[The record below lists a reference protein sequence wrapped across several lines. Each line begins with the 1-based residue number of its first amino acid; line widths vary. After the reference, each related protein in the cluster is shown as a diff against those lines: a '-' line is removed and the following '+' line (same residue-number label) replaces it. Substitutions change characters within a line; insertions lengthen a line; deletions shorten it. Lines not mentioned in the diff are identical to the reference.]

1 MRNHSITGRVI
12 AEVAAVILTA
22 ALAITWMVT
31 TDAKL
36 NQVSAQAS
44 GRTVVECGTDCE
56 EATLRQLI
64 KDAGTTPTRIV
75 VSGWANTLIT
85 STVVIPA
92 GADIE
97 LVNGLTNSP
106 SFPAEGGLVRENGF
120 TGVMVKVEKGASLT
134 MGNNEKGGKFYL
146 RSRGQWVPGGG
157 ELIYNEGS
165 LTINGG
171 TYEGVRNGTGQ
182 RYGAI
187 TVRGKDA
194 KFVLNDGKVTDN
206 KRTIGSATTTQ
217 SGAANISVS
226 EGAQFVMNGG
236 EVSYGETSYEHGAYG
251 EVGGIGVYQGGSV
264 TINGGEISHNKGWAG
279 GLEGYDLYVDAA
291 SMSDLPK
298 ALETRNYIT
307 INGGKIHNNDAYF
320 SGGGA
325 LALGNAVITMNGGLI
340 DSNYTT
346 GNGGGIGT
354 LDLYAWGADETY
366 KEIPG
371 TGKRSGLSKEEWGKL
386 SPGAFIFNGGTI
398 SNNEAVRTGGGINV
412 VSNQVEIN
420 KGQIL
425 NNTAHDQGG
434 GIYVASVSFSLHLHD
449 VVVTKNKATSQN
461 GIESMG
467 GGLWSC
473 PTGSVELRIHNGGA
487 LFDNTADSFGNDLAH
502 TNLGSTGAA
511 PIWVSDYMLG
521 GGRINYYFDN
531 RDHRF
536 DPASLNKPEKERPKP
551 MPLKYMSIND
561 QGFQAVTSDEAKGNA
576 LAAAKLLVQGNAAPR
591 GGGIG
596 TNGGV
601 VFGDWGYA
609 QATVEKAW
617 LYHQEKDPA
626 GDDPS
631 AGDTGKETK
640 EAPELPAR
648 ASDIPVKELKMRFIR
663 STDKDF
669 TQADKIGQAEKVA
682 DFKLTPSNNPE
693 ENWRKTFN
701 DLPIK
706 DESGNFYY
714 YGVQELNAKGKVIKT
729 LQLKP
734 WQVVEQEDGK
744 VPQRPALDRSKQLPE
759 TWLVATVVNPV
770 PNPVDITVNK
780 HWLWQDFGK
789 PVPDAKTPDK
799 VSFELLQATDAKF
812 SDAKKVKE
820 FDVTKSE
827 GWTKTLQGLP
837 FSNQAKQRYYY
848 GVREIGGDGT
858 IKAVPLAK
866 YESETGKIKTDKDGV
881 IRREVTVVNTVPV
894 NPPPTPPEEITKTG
908 TPVAWLALLAT
919 VLIGSGLLIK
929 RRQQE

>member
-1 MRNHSITGRVI
+1 MRNRRITGRLI
-12 AEVAAVILTA
+12 AEAVALILTA
-22 ALAITWMVT
+22 TLAIAWLAAPEKIKST
-31 TDAKL
+31 
-36 NQVSAQAS
+36 SAQAA
-44 GRTVVECGTDCE
+44 GRTVVECGTYCE

-64 KDAGTTPTRIV
+64 KDAGSRPTRIV
-75 VSGWANTLIT
+75 VSGMADTMLT

-97 LVNGLTNSP
+97 LVNGIAPWGAAS
-106 SFPAEGGLVRENGF
+106 SEGGLVREDDF

-217 SGAANISVS
+217 SGAANIAVS

-279 GLEGYDLYVDAA
+279 GLLGYDFNTDKA
-291 SMSDLPK
+291 SATNLQK

-307 INGGKIHNNDAYF
+307 INGGKIQNNDAYF

-325 LALGNAVITMNGGLI
+325 FAFGNAVITMNGGLI
-340 DSNYTT
+340 DSNFTT

-354 LDLYAWGADETY
+354 LDLYVWGADRTF
-366 KEIPG
+366 KEID
-371 TGKRSGLSKEEWGKL
+371 GLGREWGLTKEEWGKL
-386 SPGAFIFNGGTI
+386 SPASFIFNGGTI
-398 SNNEAVRTGGGINV
+398 SNNEALRTGGGVNV

-420 KGQIL
+420 AGKIL
-425 NNTAHDQGG
+425 NNKSHQMGG
-434 GIYVASVSFSLHLHD
+434 GIYVATASYNLHLHD
-449 VVVTKNKATSQN
+449 VLVTQNKATSDN
-461 GIESMG
+461 GAAG
-467 GGLWSC
+467 GGIWSC
-473 PTGSVELRIHNGGA
+473 PTGSIELRIHNGGA
-487 LFDNTADSFGNDLAH
+487 VFDNTADTMGNDLAH
-502 TNLGSTGAA
+502 INLGSAGAA

-521 GGRINYYFDN
+521 GGRVDYYFDQN
-531 RDHRF
+531 DARF
-536 DPASLNKPEKERPKP
+536 DPASLNKPEKERPKRL
-551 MPLKYMSIND
+551 PLKYMSIQNE
-561 QGFQAVTSDEAKGNA
+561 GFQTVPINDAAKANA
-576 LAAAKLLVQGNAAPR
+576 KAAAKLLIQDNTAQL

-601 VFGDWGYA
+601 IFGDWGYA

-617 LYHQEKDPA
+617 LYHQDKEPA
-626 GDDPS
+626 GDNPS

-648 ASDIPVKELKMRFIR
+648 ASDIPVKELKIRFIR

-669 TQADKIGQAEKVA
+669 TQADKISQAEKVA
-682 DFKLTPSNNPE
+682 DFKLAPSKNPE

-734 WQVVEQEDGK
+734 WQVVEQENGK
-744 VPQRPALDRSKQLPE
+744 VPLRPALDRSKQLPE

-770 PNPVDITVNK
+770 PTPVDITVNK
-780 HWLWQDFGK
+780 HWLWQDSGK

-812 SDAKKVKE
+812 SDAKKVKK
-820 FDVTKSE
+820 FDVTKAE

-848 GVREIGGDGT
+848 GVREIGGNGT
-858 IKAVPLAK
+858 IQAVPFAK
-866 YESETGKIKTDKDGV
+866 YENETGKIKTDKDGV

>member
-1 MRNHSITGRVI
+1 MRNRSITGRLI
-12 AEVAAVILTA
+12 AEAVALILTA
-22 ALAITWMVT
+22 TLAITWMVT

-36 NQVSAQAS
+36 NPLSARAD
-44 GRTVVECGTDCE
+44 GRTVVECGTSCD

-64 KDAGTTPTRIV
+64 TNAGSTPTRIV
-75 VSGWANTLIT
+75 VSGMLDTMIT

-97 LVNGLTNSP
+97 LVNGIAPWGADS
-106 SFPAEGGLVRENGF
+106 SEGGLVREDDF
-120 TGVMVKVEKGASLT
+120 TGFMVQIEKGASLT

-187 TVRGKDA
+187 TVRGKAA

-206 KRTIGSATTTQ
+206 KRKIGSATTTQ
-217 SGAANISVS
+217 SGAANIAVS
-226 EGAQFVMNGG
+226 EGAQFEMNGG

-298 ALETRNYIT
+298 ALETRNNIT

-325 LALGNAVITMNGGLI
+325 LAFGNAVITMNGGLI

-354 LDLYAWGADETY
+354 LDLYVWGANETY

-371 TGKRSGLSKEEWGKL
+371 TGKQSGLSEEEWGKL

-398 SNNEAVRTGGGINV
+398 SNNEALRTGGGVNV
-412 VSNQVEIN
+412 VSNQIEIN
-420 KGQIL
+420 AGQIL
-425 NNTAHDQGG
+425 NNTSHDQGG
-434 GIYVASVSFSLHLHD
+434 GIYVATVSYNLHLHD
-449 VVVTKNKATSQN
+449 VVVTKNKATAN
-461 GIESMG
+461 NIESMG
-467 GGLWSC
+467 GGIWSC
-473 PTGSVELRIHNGGA
+473 PTGSIELRMHNGGA
-487 LFDNTADSFGNDLAH
+487 VFDNTADSFGSDLAH
-502 TNLGSTGAA
+502 TNLGTSGAA

-531 RDHRF
+531 RDKRF

-561 QGFQAVTSDEAKGNA
+561 QGFQAVTSDEAKENA
-576 LAAAKLLVQGNAAPR
+576 LANAKLLIQGNSAPR

-601 VFGDWGYA
+601 IFGNWGYA

-617 LYHQEKDPA
+617 LYNQDAEPA
-626 GDDPS
+626 ADNPS
-631 AGDTGKETK
+631 AGDTGQETK
-640 EAPELPAR
+640 EASELPAR

-663 STDKDF
+663 STDKDL
-669 TQADKIGQAEKVA
+669 TQAGHADQIAKVEDFTLSPSDK
-682 DFKLTPSNNPE
+682 PE

-701 DLPIK
+701 GLPIK

-780 HWLWQDFGK
+780 HWLWQDSGK

-812 SDAKKVKE
+812 SDAKMVKK
-820 FDVTKSE
+820 FDVTKAE
-827 GWTKTLQGLP
+827 GWTKTLMGLP

-858 IKAVPLAK
+858 IKTVPLAK
-866 YESETGKIKTDKDGV
+866 YESETGKIETDKDGV
-881 IRREVTVVNTVPV
+881 IRREVTVVNKLSTTP
-894 NPPPTPPEEITKTG
+894 PPPTPKEQITKTG
-908 TPVAWLALLAT
+908 TPAGWLALLAT
-919 VLIGSGLLIK
+919 VIVGSGLLIQ
-929 RRQQE
+929 RARQK

>member
-1 MRNHSITGRVI
+1 MRNRNITARVF
-12 AEVAAVILTA
+12 AEAVALILTA
-22 ALAITWMVT
+22 ALAIAWMAAPEKINST
-31 TDAKL
+31 
-36 NQVSAQAS
+36 SARAAD
-44 GRTVVECGTDCE
+44 RTVVECGSDCE

-64 KDAGTTPTRIV
+64 MDAGTTPTRIV
-75 VSGWANTLIT
+75 VSGVVNTLIT
-85 STVVIPA
+85 STVVIPT

-106 SFPAEGGLVRENGF
+106 AFPAEGGLTREDGF
-120 TGVMVKVEKGASLT
+120 TGVMVQVNKGASLT
-134 MGNNEKGGKFYL
+134 LGNNEKGGKFYL
-146 RSRGQWVPGGG
+146 RSRGKWVSGGG
-157 ELIYNEGS
+157 KLIYNEGS

-171 TYEGVRNGTGQ
+171 TYEGVRNASGACQ
-182 RYGAI
+182 GAI
-187 TVRGKDA
+187 TVKGKEA
-194 KFVLNDGKVTDN
+194 KFILNGGKVTDN
-206 KRTIGSATTTQ
+206 KRELDNPGAVQ
-217 SGAANISVS
+217 SGAANIAVT

-236 EVSYGETSYEHGAYG
+236 EVSYGETGYRHGSYG
-251 EVGGIGVYQGGSV
+251 EVGGIGVYKGGSV
-264 TINGGEISHNKGWAG
+264 TINDGEIFHNKGWTG
-279 GLEGYDLYVDAA
+279 GLLGYEFNTDKDSATNLQRALA
-291 SMSDLPK
+291 S
-298 ALETRNYIT
+298 RNYIT

-325 LALGNAVITMNGGLI
+325 FAWGNTVITMNGGTI
-340 DSNYTT
+340 DSNLTT

-354 LDLYAWGADETY
+354 LDLYVWGADGTFQEVPGLG
-366 KEIPG
+366 KEW
-371 TGKRSGLSKEEWGKL
+371 GLTKEEWGKV
-386 SPGAFIFNGGTI
+386 SPASFIFNGGTI
-398 SNNEAVRTGGGINV
+398 SNNEALRTGGGVNV

-420 KGQIL
+420 AGKIL
-425 NNTAHDQGG
+425 NNKSHQMGG
-434 GIYVASVSFSLHLHD
+434 GIYVATVSYNLHLRD
-449 VVVTKNKATSQN
+449 ALVTQNKATSDK
-461 GIESMG
+461 GAAG
-467 GGLWSC
+467 GGIWSC
-473 PTGSVELRIHNGGA
+473 PTGSIELRIHNGGA
-487 LFDNTADSFGNDLAH
+487 VFDNTADTLGNDLAH
-502 TNLGSTGAA
+502 INLGSTGAA

-521 GGRINYYFDN
+521 GGRVDYYFDQK
-531 RDHRF
+531 DARF
-536 DPASLNKPEKERPKP
+536 DPASLNKPEKERPKRL
-551 MPLKYMSIND
+551 PLKYMSIQNEGFHAVPIND
-561 QGFQAVTSDEAKGNA
+561 AAKANA
-576 LAAAKLLVQGNAAPR
+576 KAAAKLLVQGNTAQL

-601 VFGDWGYA
+601 IFGDWGYA

-617 LYHQEKDPA
+617 LYDQDAKPA
-626 GDDPS
+626 GEDTS
-631 AGDTGKETK
+631 AGDTGQETN

-669 TQADKIGQAEKVA
+669 TQAEKIGQAEKVA

-744 VPQRPALDRSKQLPE
+744 MPQRPALDRSKQLPE

-770 PNPVDITVNK
+770 PTPVDITVNK
-780 HWLWQDFGK
+780 RWLWQDSEK

-812 SDAKKVKE
+812 SDAKMVKK
-820 FDVTKSE
+820 FDVTKAE
-827 GWTKTLQGLP
+827 EWTKTLKGLP
-837 FSNQAKQRYYY
+837 FSNPAKQRYYY

-881 IRREVTVVNTVPV
+881 IRREVTVVNKLSTTP
-894 NPPPTPPEEITKTG
+894 PPPTPKEQITKTG
-908 TPVAWLALLAT
+908 TPAGWLALLAT
-919 VLIGSGLLIK
+919 VIVGSGLLIQ
-929 RRQQE
+929 RARQK

>member
-1 MRNHSITGRVI
+1 MRTRSITGRLI
-12 AEVAAVILTA
+12 AEAVALILTA
-22 ALAITWMVT
+22 TLAIAWLAAPEKIKST
-31 TDAKL
+31 
-36 NQVSAQAS
+36 SAQAA
-44 GRTVVECGTDCE
+44 GRTVVECGTYCE

-75 VSGWANTLIT
+75 VSGMADTMIT

-97 LVNGLTNSP
+97 LVNGIAPWGAAS
-106 SFPAEGGLVRENGF
+106 SEGGLVREDGF
-120 TGVMVKVEKGASLT
+120 TGFIVQINKGASLT

-217 SGAANISVS
+217 SGAANIAVS

-371 TGKRSGLSKEEWGKL
+371 DGKRSGLSKEEWGKL

-780 HWLWQDFGK
+780 HWLWQDSGK

-812 SDAKKVKE
+812 SDAKKVKK

>member
-1 MRNHSITGRVI
+1 MRTRSITGRLI
-12 AEVAAVILTA
+12 AEAVALILTA
-22 ALAITWMVT
+22 TLAIAWLAAPEKIKST
-31 TDAKL
+31 
-36 NQVSAQAS
+36 SAQAA
-44 GRTVVECGTDCE
+44 GRTVVECGTYCE

-75 VSGWANTLIT
+75 VSGMADTMIT

-97 LVNGLTNSP
+97 LVNGIAPWGAAS
-106 SFPAEGGLVRENGF
+106 SEGGLVREDGF
-120 TGVMVKVEKGASLT
+120 TGFIVQINKGASLT

-217 SGAANISVS
+217 SGAANIAVS

-780 HWLWQDFGK
+780 HWLWQDSGK

-812 SDAKKVKE
+812 SDAKKVKK

>member
-1 MRNHSITGRVI
+1 MRTRSITGRLI
-12 AEVAAVILTA
+12 AEAVALILTA
-22 ALAITWMVT
+22 TLAIAWLAAPEKIKST
-31 TDAKL
+31 
-36 NQVSAQAS
+36 SAQAA
-44 GRTVVECGTDCE
+44 GRTVVECGTYCE

-75 VSGWANTLIT
+75 VSGMADTMIT

-97 LVNGLTNSP
+97 LVNGIAPWGAAS
-106 SFPAEGGLVRENGF
+106 SEGGLVREDDF

-780 HWLWQDFGK
+780 HWLWQDSEK

-799 VSFELLQATDAKF
+799 VSFELMQATDAKF
-812 SDAKKVKE
+812 SDAKMIKK
-820 FDVTKSE
+820 FDVTKAE
-827 GWTKTLQGLP
+827 GWTKTLKGLP

-848 GVREIGGDGT
+848 GVREIGGNGT
-858 IKAVPLAK
+858 IKAVPFAK

>member
-1 MRNHSITGRVI
+1 MRTRSITGRLI
-12 AEVAAVILTA
+12 AEAVALILTA
-22 ALAITWMVT
+22 TLAIAWLAAPEKIKST
-31 TDAKL
+31 
-36 NQVSAQAS
+36 SAQAA
-44 GRTVVECGTDCE
+44 GRTVVECGTYCE

-75 VSGWANTLIT
+75 VSGMADTMIT

-97 LVNGLTNSP
+97 LVNGIAPWGAAS
-106 SFPAEGGLVRENGF
+106 SEGGLVREDGF
-120 TGVMVKVEKGASLT
+120 TGFIVQINKGASLT

-217 SGAANISVS
+217 SGAANIAVS

>member
-1 MRNHSITGRVI
+1 MRTRSITGRLI
-12 AEVAAVILTA
+12 AEAVALILTA
-22 ALAITWMVT
+22 TLAIAWLAAPEKIKST
-31 TDAKL
+31 
-36 NQVSAQAS
+36 SAQAA
-44 GRTVVECGTDCE
+44 GRTVVECGTYCE

-75 VSGWANTLIT
+75 VSGMADTMIT

-97 LVNGLTNSP
+97 LVNGIAPWGAAS
-106 SFPAEGGLVRENGF
+106 SEGGLVREDGF
-120 TGVMVKVEKGASLT
+120 TGFIVQINKGASLT

-217 SGAANISVS
+217 SGAANIAVS

-307 INGGKIHNNDAYF
+307 INGGKIHNNDAHF

-682 DFKLTPSNNPE
+682 DFKLAPSNNPE

-780 HWLWQDFGK
+780 HWLWQDSGK

-812 SDAKKVKE
+812 SDAKKVKK

>member
-1 MRNHSITGRVI
+1 M
-12 AEVAAVILTA
+12 
-22 ALAITWMVT
+22 
-31 TDAKL
+31 
-36 NQVSAQAS
+36 S
-44 GRTVVECGTDCE
+44 GMLDTM
-56 EATLRQLI
+56 
-64 KDAGTTPTRIV
+64 
-75 VSGWANTLIT
+75 IT

-97 LVNGLTNSP
+97 LVNGIAPWGAAS
-106 SFPAEGGLVRENGF
+106 SEGGLVREDDF
-120 TGVMVKVEKGASLT
+120 TGFIVQINKGASLT
-134 MGNNEKGGKFYL
+134 LGNNEKGGTFYL
-146 RSRGQWVPGGG
+146 RSRGEYVPGGG

-171 TYEGVRNGTGQ
+171 SYEGVRNGTGQ

-206 KRTIGSATTTQ
+206 KRKIGSATTTQ
-217 SGAANISVS
+217 SGAANIAVS
-226 EGAQFVMNGG
+226 EGAQFEMNGG
-236 EVSYGETSYEHGAYG
+236 EVSYGETEYKRGAYG

-264 TINGGEISHNKGWAG
+264 TINGGEISYNKGWAG

-291 SMSDLPK
+291 SMGDLPK

-325 LALGNAVITMNGGLI
+325 LAFGNAVITMNDGLI

-354 LDLYAWGADETY
+354 LDLYVWGADETY

-371 TGKRSGLSKEEWGKL
+371 TGKQSGLSEEEWGKL

-398 SNNEAVRTGGGINV
+398 SNNEALRTGGGINV

-434 GIYVASVSFSLHLHD
+434 GIYVATVSYNLHLHD
-449 VVVTKNKATSQN
+449 VVVTKNKATAN
-461 GIESMG
+461 NIESMG
-467 GGLWSC
+467 GGIWSC
-473 PTGSVELRIHNGGA
+473 PTGSVELRMHNGGA
-487 LFDNTADSFGNDLAH
+487 VFDNNADSFGNDLAH

-521 GGRINYYFDN
+521 GGRVDYYFDN
-531 RDHRF
+531 RDQRF
-536 DPASLNKPEKERPKP
+536 DPASLHMPENKRPKP
-551 MPLKYMSIND
+551 LPLKYMSIND
-561 QGFQAVTSDEAKGNA
+561 QGFQAVPINDAAKANA
-576 LAAAKLLVQGNAAPR
+576 KAAAKLLVQGNAAPR

-601 VFGDWGYA
+601 IFGEWGYA

-617 LYHQEKDPA
+617 LYDQDAEPA
-626 GDDPS
+626 DDDTS
-631 AGDTGKETK
+631 AGDTGQETK
-640 EAPELPAR
+640 KAPELPAR
-648 ASDIPVKELKMRFIR
+648 ASDVPVKELKMRFIR

-714 YGVQELNAKGKVIKT
+714 YGVQELNEKGKVIKT

-744 VPQRPALDRSKQLPE
+744 VPERPALDRSKQLPE

-770 PNPVDITVNK
+770 PTPVDITVNK
-780 HWLWQDFGK
+780 RWLWQDSEK

-812 SDAKKVKE
+812 SDAKQIKK
-820 FDVTKSE
+820 FDVTKAE
-827 GWTKTLQGLP
+827 GWTKTLMGLP
-837 FSNQAKQRYYY
+837 VSNQAKQRYYY
-848 GVREIGGDGT
+848 GVREIGGEGT
-858 IKAVPLAK
+858 IKAVPFAK

-881 IRREVTVVNTVPV
+881 IRREVTVVNKLSTTP
-894 NPPPTPPEEITKTG
+894 PPPTPREQITKTG
-908 TPVAWLALLAT
+908 STAGWLALMAT
-919 VLIGSGLLIK
+919 VLVGSGLAVR
-929 RRQQE
+929 RRQQG

>member
-1 MRNHSITGRVI
+1 MRNLSILGRFF
-12 AEVAAVILTA
+12 AEAVALLLTA
-22 ALAITWMVT
+22 ALAIAWMAAPEKINST
-31 TDAKL
+31 
-36 NQVSAQAS
+36 SAQAA
-44 GRTVVECGTDCE
+44 GRTVVECGTSCD
-56 EATLRQLI
+56 EAALRQLI
-64 KDAGTTPTRIV
+64 QDAGTTPTRIV
-75 VSGWANTLIT
+75 ISGMLDTLIT
-85 STVVIPA
+85 STVVIPK

-97 LVNGLTNSP
+97 LVNGIAPWGADS
-106 SFPAEGGLVRENGF
+106 SAGGLVREDGF
-120 TGVMVKVEKGASLT
+120 TGVMVQIKKDASLT
-134 MGNNEKGGKFYL
+134 LGNNEKGGKFYFD
-146 RSRGQWVPGGG
+146 SRGKYVPGGG
-157 ELIYNEGS
+157 ELIYNEGI
-165 LTINGG
+165 LTINSG
-171 TYEGVRNGTGQ
+171 TYGGVRNGTGQ

-194 KFVLNDGKVTDN
+194 KFILNGGKVTDN
-206 KRTIGSATTTQ
+206 KRKLGSATSVQ
-217 SGAANISVS
+217 SGAANIAIS
-226 EGAQFVMNGG
+226 EGAQFEMNDG
-236 EVSYGETSYEHGAYG
+236 EVSYGETEYKHGAYG

-291 SMSDLPK
+291 SMGGLQK

-325 LALGNAVITMNGGLI
+325 LAFGNTVITMNGGLI

-354 LDLYAWGADETY
+354 LDLYAWGADRTY

-371 TGKRSGLSKEEWGKL
+371 TGKQSGMTKQEWGKL

-398 SNNEAVRTGGGINV
+398 SNNEAFRTGGGMNV

-434 GIYVASVSFSLHLHD
+434 GIYVASISFNLHLHD

-467 GGLWSC
+467 GGVWSC
-473 PTGSVELRIHNGGA
+473 PTGSVELRMHNGGA
-487 LFDNTADSFGNDLAH
+487 LFDNTADNFGNDLAH

-521 GGRINYYFDN
+521 GGRVNYYFDN

-551 MPLKYMSIND
+551 MPLKYTSIND
-561 QGFQAVTSDEAKGNA
+561 QGFQAVTSEQAKANA
-576 LAAAKLLVQGNAAPR
+576 SSAGKLLVQGNAAPR

-601 VFGDWGYA
+601 IFGEWGKA
-609 QATVEKAW
+609 QATVEKSW
-617 LYHQEKDPA
+617 LYGQDAEPA
-626 GDDPS
+626 GDTPS
-631 AGDTGKETK
+631 ADSDKTS
-640 EAPELPAR
+640 EAERQQAR

-669 TQADKIGQAEKVA
+669 TLAGHEDQTEKIA
-682 DFKLTPSNNPE
+682 DFQLHPSANPE
-693 ENWRKTFN
+693 KNWRKTFN

-706 DESGNFYY
+706 DENGNFYY

-759 TWLVATVVNPV
+759 TWLVGTVVNPV
-770 PNPVDITVNK
+770 PHPVDITVNK
-780 HWLWQDFGK
+780 RWLWQDSEK

-812 SDAKKVKE
+812 SDAKIVKK
-820 FDVTKSE
+820 FDVTKAE
-827 GWTKTLQGLP
+827 GWTKPLKGLP
-837 FSNQAKQRYYY
+837 FRNQAKQHYYY

-858 IKAVPLAK
+858 IKAVPFAK
-866 YESETGKIKTDKDGV
+866 YESDTGKIKTDKDGV
-881 IRREVTVVNTVPV
+881 IRREVTVVNKLSTTP
-894 NPPPTPPEEITKTG
+894 PPPTPQEQITKTG

-919 VLIGSGLLIK
+919 VIIGSGVLIK
-929 RRQQE
+929 RRQQS